1 MPGELILVPKRPNET
16 EHHGSCGNEIT
27 ETAPEQ
33 LARRWLEPIEADH
46 AKSTQGHSRGS
57 PGEVRKESD
66 VLSVEQ
72 S

>member
-1 MPGELILVPKRPNET
+1 MPGELILVPKRANET
-16 EHHGSCGNEIT
+16 EHHGSGGNEIT

-33 LARRWLEPIEADH
+33 LAGRWLESIEADH
-46 AKSTQGHSRGS
+46 AKSAQGHSGGS